1 MRSRVRI
8 RRDAKSSRYLCYVC
22 MYCKI
27 ESHPFLFLFPAMESK
42 AMMQTISFSP
52 QPWRSPLPCSSSSSS
67 RKTSTPSSSHLP
79 PLLCRRSPTSPS
91 SAASL
96 LSPSLHLL
104 LSGCKL
110 PSSSSSIDYSPE
122 KENQHAKKHFFLEIN
137 AIAKKQKPPLKPA
150 SRNAIIA
157 SIVVPLL
164 LAGGAAITGKVLLR
178 KLEAE
183 SLAEV

>member
-1 MRSRVRI
+1 
-8 RRDAKSSRYLCYVC
+8 
-22 MYCKI
+22 
-27 ESHPFLFLFPAMESK
+27 
-42 AMMQTISFSP
+42 MMQTISFSP
-52 QPWRSPLPCSSSSSS
+52 QPWRSPLPCSSSS
-67 RKTSTPSSSHLP
+67 RKTSCSLLS

-91 SAASL
+91 SSAPP

-104 LSGCKL
+104 LSGRKL
-110 PSSSSSIDYSPE
+110 PSSSSSLDSPGR
-122 KENQHAKKHFFLEIN
+122 ENQYAKKHFFLEIN

-164 LAGGAAITGKVLLR
+164 LAGGAAITGRVLLR
-178 KLEAE
+178 KLESE

>member
-1 MRSRVRI
+1 
-8 RRDAKSSRYLCYVC
+8 
-22 MYCKI
+22 
-27 ESHPFLFLFPAMESK
+27 
-42 AMMQTISFSP
+42 MMQTISFSP
-52 QPWRSPLPCSSSSSS
+52 QPWRSPLPCSSSS
-67 RKTSTPSSSHLP
+67 RKTSCSLLS

-91 SAASL
+91 SSAPP

-104 LSGCKL
+104 LSGRKL
-110 PSSSSSIDYSPE
+110 PSSSSLDSPGR
-122 KENQHAKKHFFLEIN
+122 ENQYAKKHFFLEIN

-164 LAGGAAITGKVLLR
+164 LAGGAAITGRVLLR
-178 KLEAE
+178 KLESE